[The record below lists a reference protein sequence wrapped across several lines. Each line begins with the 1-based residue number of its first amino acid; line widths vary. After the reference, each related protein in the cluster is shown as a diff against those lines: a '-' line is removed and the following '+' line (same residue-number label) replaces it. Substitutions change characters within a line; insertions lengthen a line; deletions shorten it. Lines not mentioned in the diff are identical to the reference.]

1 MALRVPE
8 IVVIAGIAFFAVG
21 AATGANEPI
30 PDFAGNWARTTF
42 ALEQPDSGPGPVRTV
57 RLRVDGSAQY
67 NLGDEKSP
75 ILKPAAAAAVKIRND
90 MQVAGKD
97 QPTPSNH
104 CLPMVAP
111 YVFRVQQM
119 QMMQTKNEILIL
131 YMQDHQVRHVKLNAS
146 HPANPKPSW
155 YGDSIGH
162 FEGDTLVVDT
172 IGFRIGAVAHLDSF
186 GTPYSKDLHVVERY
200 RLVDFEVA
208 KADQDRVVR
217 DSGPPATEQAAAID
231 PAYRGKGLQVR
242 FTVEDKNYFTTP
254 WSGAATYRKA
264 GAAWVENVCAEN
276 THEYYSNA
284 ETDVPKAG
292 KPDF

>member
-1 MALRVPE
+1 MALRVP
-8 IVVIAGIAFFAVG
+8 GIALIGGTALLAV
-21 AATGANEPI
+21 APVEGANESV

-57 RLRVDGSAQY
+57 RLRADGSAQY

-75 ILKPAAAAAVKIRND
+75 ILKPAAAAAVKLRND
-90 MQVAGKD
+90 LQREGKD
-97 QPTPSNH
+97 QATPSNH

-119 QMMQTKNEILIL
+119 QMMQTSNEILIL
-131 YMQDHQVRHVKLNAS
+131 YMQDHQIRHVRLNAT
-146 HPANPKPSW
+146 HPKNLRPSW
-155 YGDSIGH
+155 YGDSTGH

-200 RLVDFEVA
+200 RLVDYETA
-208 KADQDRVVR
+208 KAAQDRVVR

-231 PAYRGKGLQVR
+231 PNYRGEGLQVR
-242 FTVEDKNYFTTP
+242 FTVEDSNYFTMP
-254 WSGAATYRKA
+254 WSGSATYRRA
-264 GAAWVENVCAEN
+264 GATWVENVCAEN
-276 THEYYSNA
+276 THEYYSGT
-284 ETDVPKAG
+284 ETDIPRAD